1 MAARDVAT
9 LLDCSNC
16 EMPLVVLPL
25 ALFPSV
31 ADWDG
36 NQIAKLPGEV
46 TDHEGERVA
55 MYTVVDGNGTFA
67 CPVCS
72 ETASFS
78 FS

>member
-1 MAARDVAT
+1 MAARDSDPAR
-9 LLDCSNC
+9 LLELRNAARRAS
-16 EMPLVVLPL
+16 

-55 MYTVVDGNGTFA
+55 MYTVVDGNGVRVS
-67 CPVCS
+67 VCS

>member
-1 MAARDVAT
+1 MAARTAT

>member
-55 MYTVVDGNGTFA
+55 MYTRRRERHVRVSCVFGNRLLQL
-67 CPVCS
+67 
-72 ETASFS
+72 
-78 FS
+78 